1 VAIRTSLTAS
11 FLVERVTERRAST
24 GERHAAN
31 TPTLAECNA
40 WVAASLIH
48 INPPS
53 RRSAYR
59 MVTFRSIAS
68 ADRRNMSLIVTLAS
82 RNLFQDRLRFI
93 AALTGI
99 VFSVVLVMVQLGL
112 YFGFGRMLTM
122 VIDHAPTDLWI
133 VSSETQ
139 FFEDLSILDNRMRD
153 RLIATD
159 GVSEVVPVVAGF
171 SVWMLPEGG
180 MTSVFVIASDIAAAG
195 LSPWNI
201 TDGTL
206 QSLIEPGT
214 VAIDRSYAARLG
226 AAGVGASAQ
235 IRGQPVTVGAVT
247 AGIRSFTTT
256 PYVFSDLAG
265 ARAYLGL
272 PASFTTH
279 FLVRLKP
286 GADLER
292 ARRTI
297 LSDISGIQALTP
309 GQFREK
315 SRSFWLFR
323 TGAGAALVAG
333 ALLAVIVGTVI
344 VAQTLYSS
352 TKEHLYEFATL
363 RAMGASNSYIYKV
376 IVCQALLNTILGLA
390 IAALIGIAVVRFT
403 VNSIIQIAITP
414 NLVLALFILTV
425 VMCIVSA
432 IASIARVVR
441 VDPAIVLTR

>member
-1 VAIRTSLTAS
+1 MPLI
-11 FLVERVTERRAST
+11 F
-24 GERHAAN
+24 
-31 TPTLAECNA
+31 TLA
-40 WVAASLIH
+40 L
-48 INPPS
+48 
-53 RRSAYR
+53 
-59 MVTFRSIAS
+59 
-68 ADRRNMSLIVTLAS
+68 
-82 RNLFQDRLRFI
+82 RNLVQDRLRFV

-112 YFGFGRMLTM
+112 YFGFSRMLTII
-122 VIDHAPTDLWI
+122 IDHAATDLWI
-133 VSSETQ
+133 VSSETKY
-139 FFEDLSILDNRMRD
+139 FEDLSLLDNKVRD
-153 RLIATD
+153 RLLAID
-159 GVSEVVPVVAGF
+159 GVSEAVPVVAGF
-171 SVWMLPEGG
+171 SVWMLPDGG
-180 MTSVFVIASDIAAAG
+180 MTSVFIIASDIAAAG
-195 LSPWNI
+195 LSPWNLK
-201 TDGTL
+201 DGTVR
-206 QSLIEPGT
+206 SLTEPGT
-214 VAIDRSYAARLG
+214 VAIDRFYAARLG
-226 AAGVGASAQ
+226 ASGVGASAQ

-247 AGIRSFTTT
+247 EGIRSFTTT

-265 ARAYLGL
+265 ARSYIGL

-292 ARRTI
+292 TRQTI
-297 LSDISGIQALTP
+297 LSGISAVQALTP
-309 GQFREK
+309 DQFRNQ
-315 SRSFWLFR
+315 SRAFWLFQ

-390 IAALIGIAVVRFT
+390 IAALIGFAVVRFT
-403 VNSIIQIAITP
+403 ANSIIQIAITP
-414 NLVLALFILTV
+414 NLLIALFALTV
-425 VMCIVSA
+425 IMCVVSA